1 MKKILLSSI
10 ALLLILFTA
19 CNNSDRKQTGDNT
32 HKTDE
37 PKTQADSLMAAVM
50 DGHDVGMAKYGK
62 LNAMQKKVQEVLDSI
77 AKLPA
82 RGQQAAAPYKAKL
95 DAAAKD
101 LTNALTAMDKWME
114 EFNMDS
120 AVNNMEQRIKYLTE
134 EKWKVGNVKTAIL
147 TSLQKADS
155 ILKARF

>member
-1 MKKILLSSI
+1 MKKILLPSL
-10 ALLLILFTA
+10 ALLFIFFTS
-19 CNNSDRKQTGDNT
+19 CNNAGKKQT
-32 HKTDE
+32 E
-37 PKTQADSLMAAVM
+37 PKTQADSLMADVM
-50 DGHDVGMAKYGK
+50 DGHDAGMAKYGK

-82 RGQQAAAPYKAKL
+82 KSRQAAAPYKAKL

-101 LTNALTAMDKWME
+101 LNKALIAMDKWMG

-134 EKWKVGNVKTAIL
+134 EKWKVGNVKAAIL

-155 ILKARF
+155 ILKATF

>member
-1 MKKILLSSI
+1 MKIKIAGWMVFISLCVI
-10 ALLLILFTA
+10 G
-19 CNNSDRKQTGDNT
+19 CNNSTQK
-32 HKTDE
+32 KTSGNNNIKSE
-37 PKTQADSLMAAVM
+37 ADSLMADVM

-62 LNAMQKKVQEVLDSI
+62 LNAMKKKVQEVLDSI

-82 RGQQAAAPYKAKL
+82 KGQQAAAPYKAKL

-101 LTNALTAMDKWME
+101 LNNALIAMDKWME

-134 EKWKVGNVKTAIL
+134 EKWKVGNVKKGIL